1 MPILLSLEIC
11 MRQFQAKIKASSLS
25 FNYLDSQVGFYVIQ
39 NFQEEVLCHH
49 HCPLRLA
56 RVFPGGLPR
65 V

>member
-1 MPILLSLEIC
+1 